1 MIFKKINKVAIS
13 LKEYY
18 RIEMPDFKEV
28 IARKQEKI
36 NCELAELQK
45 VTGKMEKNHQRNED
59 KIRKFIREIIH
70 CRKDTEG
77 CKGQIQEMQT
87 RLNEIQN

>member
-1 MIFKKINKVAIS
+1 MEKKGAIKQKKKGHKYFTMIFKKINKVAIS

-36 NCELAELQK
+36 NCELAEL
-45 VTGKMEKNHQRNED
+45 
-59 KIRKFIREIIH
+59 
-70 CRKDTEG
+70 
-77 CKGQIQEMQT
+77 
-87 RLNEIQN
+87 

>member
-1 MIFKKINKVAIS
+1 
-13 LKEYY
+13 
-18 RIEMPDFKEV
+18 
-28 IARKQEKI
+28 
-36 NCELAELQK
+36 
-45 VTGKMEKNHQRNED
+45 MEKNHQRNED